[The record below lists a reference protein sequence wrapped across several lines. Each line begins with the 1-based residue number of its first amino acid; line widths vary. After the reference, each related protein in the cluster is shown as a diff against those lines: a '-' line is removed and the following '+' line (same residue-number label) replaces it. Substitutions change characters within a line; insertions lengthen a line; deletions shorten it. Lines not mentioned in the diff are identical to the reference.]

1 MERGRTQGIQ
11 FIVMIVLARLLLS
24 EEFGLI
30 VLVTIFI
37 TTAGV
42 FVHGGY
48 TTALIQKKNVDEVDY
63 SSIFYLN
70 LFVASILYIYYAY
83 FPVLF
88 DGFHLTRDE
97 MCEKLKNNNSCTLN
111 IFIP

>member
-1 MERGRTQGIQ
+1 MERGGTQGIQ
-11 FIVMIVLARLLLS
+11 FIVMIVLARLLLP

-42 FVHGGY
+42 FVNGGF
-48 TTALIQKKNVDEVDY
+48 TTALIQKKNTDEVDY

-70 LFVASILYIYYAY
+70 LIVAIILYILIFFY
-83 FPVLF
+83 FAI
-88 DGFHLTRDE
+88 
-97 MCEKLKNNNSCTLN
+97 NSAV
-111 IFIP
+111 F